1 MPTFISIFEEE
12 LLAAAVSVLLVEFA
26 RGEALALA
34 TGKGEEDD
42 DEEDGEEEVVVVD
55 DDDETP
61 VLKRAMAPL
70 TSSVSTLKNPPTR
83 EFVKTGVAAM
93 PRIVMGSA
101 FSRSTF
107 STSSSSPNT
116 GGGVFSL
123 LAPEAT
129 RIKSRVWAITA
140 VL

>member
-1 MPTFISIFEEE
+1 MPTFISMFEEE

-34 TGKGEEDD
+34 TGKGEE
-42 DEEDGEEEVVVVD
+42 EDGEEAVVVVVDDD